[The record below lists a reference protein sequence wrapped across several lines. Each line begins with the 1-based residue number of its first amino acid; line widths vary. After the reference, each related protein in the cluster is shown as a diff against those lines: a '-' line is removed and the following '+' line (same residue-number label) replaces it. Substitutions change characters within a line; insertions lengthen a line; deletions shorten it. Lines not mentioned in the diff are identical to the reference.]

1 MKRLPA
7 MSSELYVYYR
17 VPVSNADAL
26 RGVVTEMHR
35 QLRHDV
41 PGLQARL
48 LRRSDPSEGLDTWLE
63 TYAMRP
69 EAGAPGDGGTGGVSS
84 TCGVS
89 DALRN
94 TIEQRAAAWA
104 GLCDSARHSE
114 VFDACA

>member
-7 MSSELYVYYR
+7 MSRELYVYYR

-48 LRRSDPSEGLDTWLE
+48 LRRTDPGAGLDTWLE

-69 EAGAPGDGGTGGVSS
+69 LASAQDDGGTGGVSE
-84 TCGVS
+84 
-89 DALRN
+89 ALRK
-94 TIEQRAAAWA
+94 TIEQRATAWA
-104 GLCDSARHSE
+104 GLCDGARHSE

>member
-7 MSSELYVYYR
+7 MSRELYVYYR
-17 VPVSNADAL
+17 VPASNADAL
-26 RGVVTEMHR
+26 RSVVTDMHR
-35 QLRHDV
+35 QLRHEV

-48 LRRSDPSEGLDTWLE
+48 LRRTDPGAALDTWLE

-69 EAGAPGDGGTGGVSS
+69 VASAPSDGGTGGVSR

-89 DALRN
+89 EALRH

-104 GLCDSARHSE
+104 GLCDGARHTE